1 MFKINLLKDYYKTG
15 KVDGIILAIIIGI
28 IFFNFITYEHFPHH
42 DEVTSITLLS
52 SIKTS
57 FIKFYGHNHL
67 ISTQIG
73 NLIIFFQISLVTDIF
88 EHLNFL
94 PKYDECKGT

>member
-57 FIKFYGHNHL
+57 FF
-67 ISTQIG
+67 
-73 NLIIFFQISLVTDIF
+73 
-88 EHLNFL
+88 
-94 PKYDECKGT
+94 